1 MKLVI
6 FSTDTKHHR
15 YFINKIADKFDI
27 CSVVYERKKL
37 TKDYATGPFFEREEI
52 EFEEKFF
59 EEVEREID
67 YKNLVEV
74 YSVNNKALAKY
85 IEYLKPDLGISF
97 GTGLIKPYIFN
108 IPKWG
113 TINIHR
119 GCIDSYRGLDSDLWA
134 LYNKDFNKIDVTLH
148 YIDENLDTGDVLLQ
162 KNLSLDKVSYIYSI
176 RYYTTV
182 MATEMVIEILN
193 RFSFEDKKVS
203 GNPQVNLGKYFSA
216 MSIEQKHRALDNFL
230 NYKRD
235 NFNG

>member
-15 YFINKIADKFDI
+15 YFINKVADNFDI

-37 TKDYATGPFFEREEI
+37 TKDYVTGPFFEEE
-52 EFEEKFF
+52 ENKFEEKFF
-59 EEVEREID
+59 EEVERNID
-67 YKNLVEV
+67 DTKLIEV
-74 YSVNNKALAKY
+74 HSVNNKALSKY
-85 IEYLKPDLGISF
+85 LEYLKPDLGISF

-108 IPKWG
+108 IPTWG

-134 LYNKDFNKIDVTLH
+134 LYNKDFDKIDVTLH

-176 RYYTTV
+176 RYYATV

-193 RFSFEDKKVS
+193 RFSFKDKRVS

-216 MSIEQKHRALDNFL
+216 MNIEQKHKSLENFL
-230 NYKRD
+230 NYKRG
-235 NFNG
+235 NLNG